1 MISASPASH
10 LIRTAGAFALAL
22 TLLSG
27 CKSTQEKAIEHAKE
41 LANSTGQPQQV
52 ITTDKNGNTITTLI
66 QPLQPGQSTQAVTTT
81 VTPGQVPPGTAN
93 GAAIPNEAQTAAQ
106 NLAQQQ
112 GQPQVAGQ
120 PQGTGQPAAA
130 NQPIIRPADVNVAAG
145 TGLTIRINQHISV
158 KTTQVGDR
166 FTGEFEEPV
175 VGRNGNVVIPR
186 GTPVDGVVDAA
197 HHRGRFKGASI
208 LELRLTSLTLNGQRY
223 PLDTSDLTRTKKGK
237 GRRSAALIGG
247 GTGLGMLAG
256 GLAGGGVGLLVGGL
270 VGGGAGT
277 AVSGLTGNGDIE
289 IPAESVVRFRLS
301 QDLVLQEP

>member
-1 MISASPASH
+1 MISPNPASRF
-10 LIRTAGAFALAL
+10 IRMAGTLTLAL

-27 CKSTQEKAIEHAKE
+27 CKSTQEKAIEHAKQ

-52 ITTDKNGNTITTLI
+52 ITTDKNGNTITTVI
-66 QPLQPGQSTQAVTTT
+66 QPLQPGQTEQAVTTT
-81 VTPGQVPPGTAN
+81 VTPAQVPPTTAN
-93 GAAIPNEAQTAAQ
+93 GAPIPNEAQTAAQ

-112 GQPQVAGQ
+112 GQPQGA
-120 PQGTGQPAAA
+120 GQPAAA
-130 NQPIIRPADVNVAAG
+130 NQPAIRPADVNVPAG

-166 FTGEFEEPV
+166 FTGEVEEPV
-175 VGRNGNVVIPR
+175 AGRNGNVVIPR

-247 GTGLGMLAG
+247 GAGLGMLAG

-289 IPAESVVRFRLS
+289 IPAESVVRFRLA

>member
-1 MISASPASH
+1 MISPKPASR
-10 LIRTAGAFALAL
+10 LIRTAGAFTLAL

-27 CKSTQEKAIEHAKE
+27 CKSTQEKAIEHAKQ

-66 QPLQPGQSTQAVTTT
+66 QPLQPGQTTQAVTTT
-81 VTPGQVPPGTAN
+81 VTPAQVPPGTAN
-93 GAAIPNEAQTAAQ
+93 GAPIPNEAQTAAQ

-112 GQPQVAGQ
+112 GQPQGA
-120 PQGTGQPAAA
+120 GQPAAA
-130 NQPIIRPADVNVAAG
+130 NQPVIRPADVNVAAG
-145 TGLTIRINQHISV
+145 TDLTIRINQHISV

-166 FTGEFEEPV
+166 FTGEFEQPV
-175 VGRNGNVVIPR
+175 VGRTGNVVIPR

-247 GTGLGMLAG
+247 GAGLGMLAG

-289 IPAESVVRFRLS
+289 IPAESVVRFRLA